1 MQVMKREAEIYV
13 NQIGYLPD
21 ENKYAYISLSDYE
34 EVCGKNESCGQQNPD
49 TAKKEFSVVE
59 KESGKILFT
68 GTLKEKP
75 EDRASGEAYYYA
87 DFSDFKGL
95 EEDQLFYIEISGA
108 KSFAFR
114 IARNIYDSL
123 YFSTLNFFKLSR
135 CGQGVCHTGKAL
147 VYGSQEKKD
156 VQGGWHDAGDYGRY
170 IVAGAKTVMDL
181 LLAYECSKNTFRA
194 FDILDEVRFELEWML
209 QMQREDG
216 AVYHKISCY
225 HFCAFINPEDEK
237 DEIVLAP
244 VSTAATADF
253 AGTLAFAASYYKAS
267 DPAFSEKL
275 LKAAL
280 LAQSYLDC
288 HEDELYTNPPEIKT
302 GGYGDRDVSDERYFA
317 LASLFAATKKSEYF
331 EKAMEI
337 RRNKEAEVPVEGE
350 PWRGWHESYVWGS
363 VSGYGTEILLKN
375 QDLILQR
382 QNGKELLEELKSYYL
397 KEAEVF
403 LNTSKNSV
411 FETDL
416 SHFSWGSNGA
426 VCDAAHVMLVA
437 YSLTGKKDLYEACK
451 RQISYIL
458 GCNPLNFCYISGFG
472 SKNPVQP
479 HHRPSIA
486 SGKIMP
492 GMLAG
497 GPCEWLADDYAKKK
511 LQNRS
516 PLKCYID
523 AVPSYSTNEI
533 AIYWNSA
540 FIYLLAAL
548 YF

>member
-1 MQVMKREAEIYV
+1 MAESEIFINQV
-13 NQIGYLPD
+13 GYRLLD
-21 ENKYAYISLSDYE
+21 NKNVFVSKAAK
-34 EVCGKNESCGQQNPD
+34 GESQ
-49 TAKKEFSVVE
+49 EFSVIE
-59 KESGKILFT
+59 KASGKSVYTGALVAAPDDAESGGGYFT
-68 GTLKEKP
+68 G
-75 EDRASGEAYYYA
+75 
-87 DFSDFKGL
+87 DFSSVTAAGEYFVKVGDK
-95 EEDQLFYIEISGA
+95 E
-108 KSFAFR
+108 SFAFKL
-114 IARNIYDSL
+114 ADNVYDEL
-123 YFSTLNFFKLSR
+123 TLSTLNYFTDSR
-135 CGQGVCHTGKAL
+135 CGQGICHTGVAE
-147 VYGSQEKKD
+147 VYGSETGETKN

-170 IVAGAKTVMDL
+170 VVAGTKTVMDL
-181 LLAYECSKNTFRA
+181 LLAYKKTPESFKN
-194 FDILDEVRFELEWML
+194 FDLLGEVRFELEWLL
-209 QMQREDG
+209 QMQRDDG

-244 VSTAATADF
+244 VSTSATADF
-253 AGTLAFAASYYKAS
+253 AGTLAYAASYYKAS

-275 LKAAL
+275 LKAAI

-350 PWRGWHESYVWGS
+350 PWRGWHESYGWGS

-411 FETDL
+411 FGTDL

-497 GPCEWLADDYAKKK
+497 GPCEWLADDYAKEK

-516 PLKCYID
+516 PLKCYVD